1 MTRSQVSCFVCV
13 MSSCLCGRDVW
24 LLDCMNIRGA
34 CNFPELSLFCEAIRR
49 WAASLE
55 TACRLPPLV
64 VLAIDHGLRQ
74 EAFALSATL
83 AVAFS
88 GDADADTLIVSAVD
102 ALLSADPHEVR
113 VVTSDHLL
121 RQRCRRELPLDAS
134 EAYLGGVQRPLE
146 QLLTLAF
153 ESSETFARTL
163 TLAAVP
169 SDSVFYAYGGEAP
182 EGGSDAAVKAPMT
195 LTKRARRKAQKRAET
210 QCARARC
217 YSETTTERVRA
228 AELLQRRVA
237 ERHARFWSSGSTSTG
252 ASRALREGVVMGV
265 AATWKR
271 WYHAAAV
278 PLRHLKQPERD
289 ANSPAWW
296 AVPPGT
302 ARKDD
307 GAHGDEP
314 DDAPRRARVSLGS
327 PGSAFMSAMSSA
339 WSRGSGSPSWSPRFG
354 KAAGLDVGRNCMTG
368 FGAAAAAVLGMLC
381 VAAAVGLPW

>member
-1 MTRSQVSCFVCV
+1 MCSTRRFDEDLTPLSMF
-13 MSSCLCGRDVW
+13 SCLSGRDVW

-55 TACRLPPLV
+55 TARRLPPLV

-102 ALLSADPHEVR
+102 ALLSADPHELR

-146 QLLTLAF
+146 QLVTLAF

-163 TLAAVP
+163 TLTPAAVP
-169 SDSVFYAYGGEAP
+169 SADSVFSAYGGEAP
-182 EGGSDAAVKAPMT
+182 EAPEGGSGAAVEAPMP
-195 LTKRARRKAQKRAET
+195 LTKRARRKAQRRAET

-217 YSETTTERVRA
+217 YSETTAERVRA
-228 AELLQRRVA
+228 AESLHRLVAARRACKCSALRPPLPPGARRGVA
-237 ERHARFWSSGSTSTG
+237 PQTCGG
-252 ASRALREGVVMGV
+252 ASRSVLDFGRRDGLGLVLRPPIGGRRRDVDAL
-265 AATWKR
+265 
-271 WYHAAAV
+271 V
-278 PLRHLKQPERD
+278 PRRCR
-289 ANSPAWW
+289 A
-296 AVPPGT
+296 PPPPQA
-302 ARKDD
+302 ARK
-307 GAHGDEP
+307 GRQLPCLVGRA
-314 DDAPRRARVSLGS
+314 ARASAQSRRRAR
-327 PGSAFMSAMSSA
+327 
-339 WSRGSGSPSWSPRFG
+339 
-354 KAAGLDVGRNCMTG
+354 
-368 FGAAAAAVLGMLC
+368 
-381 VAAAVGLPW
+381 

>member
-1 MTRSQVSCFVCV
+1 

-210 QCARARC
+210 QCARA
-217 YSETTTERVRA
+217 
-228 AELLQRRVA
+228 LLQRNHHRA
-237 ERHARFWSSGSTSTG
+237 CAR
-252 ASRALREGVVMGV
+252 RGV
-265 AATWKR
+265 APKTCGRASCSVLVFGLDLDGSITR
-271 WYHAAAV
+271 PPRGRRDGRRRDVEALV
-278 PLRHLKQPERD
+278 PRRRR
-289 ANSPAWW
+289 A
-296 AVPPGT
+296 PPPPQA
-302 ARKDD
+302 ARK
-307 GAHGDEP
+307 GRQLP
-314 DDAPRRARVSLGS
+314 SL
-327 PGSAFMSAMSSA
+327 
-339 WSRGSGSPSWSPRFG
+339 
-354 KAAGLDVGRNCMTG
+354 VGR
-368 FGAAAAAVLGMLC
+368 AARDSAQRRRCAR
-381 VAAAVGLPW
+381 

>member
-1 MTRSQVSCFVCV
+1 MN
-13 MSSCLCGRDVW
+13 SCLSGRDVW

-55 TACRLPPLV
+55 TARRLPPLV

-102 ALLSADPHEVR
+102 ALLSADPHELR

-146 QLLTLAF
+146 QLVTLAF

-163 TLAAVP
+163 TLTPAAVP
-169 SDSVFYAYGGEAP
+169 SADSVFSAYGGEAP
-182 EGGSDAAVKAPMT
+182 EAPEGGSGAAVEAPMP
-195 LTKRARRKAQKRAET
+195 LTKRARRKAQRRAET

-217 YSETTTERVRA
+217 YSETTAERVRA
-228 AELLQRRVA
+228 AESLHRRAARATPTSKRVTIRTSGKSVRSRSGTSILTKSRKQQEYQTQLLSTLTSGPLAFNIVA
-237 ERHARFWSSGSTSTG
+237 FNI
-252 ASRALREGVVMGV
+252 V
-265 AATWKR
+265 AALLIASADPTT
-271 WYHAAAV
+271 
-278 PLRHLKQPERD
+278 L
-289 ANSPAWW
+289 S
-296 AVPPGT
+296 
-302 ARKDD
+302 
-307 GAHGDEP
+307 
-314 DDAPRRARVSLGS
+314 SL
-327 PGSAFMSAMSSA
+327 
-339 WSRGSGSPSWSPRFG
+339 
-354 KAAGLDVGRNCMTG
+354 D
-368 FGAAAAAVLGMLC
+368 
-381 VAAAVGLPW
+381 